1 MPYRIYEF
9 DGVALPDVLPEDDLA
24 SGTVASSIVESAG
37 GSFDW
42 AGSARRLPRRIVVP
56 FAGAYGGGSDVVGL
70 VTEDG
75 DRIIETTNVP
85 IVVGTAALLMR
96 DARDLLTAKI
106 GVRGSLWRRR
116 ESDSAAQWRTARL
129 LSVGGTRVVSDV
141 DAIVNLTANFETTQP
156 GWRAS
161 AQSTASLLSN
171 ALVSV
176 GGTLPVRHAVLTVT
190 ASATITAV
198 TVYSAERGINWTWSG
213 TLAAGTSLVIND
225 EAQTIT
231 NAGVDAYSGL
241 VLNSGHTAAGW
252 LDLEPGNQLVNVTV
266 TGTASAVG
274 LAWYDVYA

>member
-1 MPYRIYEF
+1 
-9 DGVALPDVLPEDDLA
+9 
-24 SGTVASSIVESAG
+24 
-37 GSFDW
+37 
-42 AGSARRLPRRIVVP
+42 
-56 FAGAYGGGSDVVGL
+56 
-70 VTEDG
+70 
-75 DRIIETTNVP
+75 IIETTNVP

-96 DARDLLTAKI
+96 DARDMLTAKI

-141 DAIVNLTANFETTQP
+141 DAIVNLTANFETTMP

-198 TVYSAERGINWTWSG
+198 TVYSAERGIDWTWTG
-213 TLAAGTSLVIND
+213 TLAAGASLVVND

-231 NAGVDAYSGL
+231 NAG
-241 VLNSGHTAAGW
+241 
-252 LDLEPGNQLVNVTV
+252 
-266 TGTASAVG
+266 
-274 LAWYDVYA
+274 